1 MHGIKRKHSAE
12 SRKKGSTGQS
22 GQFSGKFLHE
32 RNHRKLPAN
41 YPNCPKMAKK
51 CNEFAKCEN
60 QEQKFKKQESHNLP
74 QYEPV
79 LGEFARLED
88 VKRC

>member
-1 MHGIKRKHSAE
+1 
-12 SRKKGSTGQS
+12 
-22 GQFSGKFLHE
+22 
-32 RNHRKLPAN
+32 
-41 YPNCPKMAKK
+41 MAKK